1 MQRLAAAAGVL
12 LFGTGLHSQAPASRN
27 RILLDEAH
35 HNLYAAASGGYR
47 SFVQLVTEEGFAVT
61 TNRLPFSP
69 ARLASTDIL
78 LIANPNLSTEAS
90 AKVDGADAEAPVEQR
105 ARAAF
110 TEAEADAIR
119 EWVEGGGALL
129 LVTDH
134 FPTGTAAGAL
144 ARRFGVGLSGGWTD
158 DPEHRRTVPGYGAVF
173 GYLLFSRTNAL
184 IGAHPITDGHD
195 PSERVRAV
203 ATTTGESIEGPPA
216 ATVLLR
222 LGATA
227 VDWLPPPTGPSE
239 PAVAGVRDFNP
250 CPTCTTRPAGGR
262 SQAIALEVGRG
273 RMVVVGEMGV
283 LDGLLGA
290 RGRQPAVR
298 PQYRQVARARAVD
311 GDSSRG
317 R

>member
-1 MQRLAAAAGVL
+1 MSSARAALVLTLLLQAGV
-12 LFGTGLHSQAPASRN
+12 GPGAQAPASRN

-78 LIANPNLSTEAS
+78 LIANPNCPPKLQRRWMAN
-90 AKVDGADAEAPVEQR
+90 AEAAVER

-134 FPTGTAAGAL
+134 YPTGTAAGAL

-173 GYLLFSRTNAL
+173 GYLLFSRTNGL

-283 LDGLLGA
+283 LTDYSVREADNRRFALNIVRWLA
-290 RGRQPAVR
+290 REL
-298 PQYRQVARARAVD
+298 
-311 GDSSRG
+311 
-317 R
+317 

>member
-1 MQRLAAAAGVL
+1 MFSARAALVLTLLLQAGV
-12 LFGTGLHSQAPASRN
+12 GPGAQAPASRT

-35 HNLYAAASGGYR
+35 HNLYAAPSDGYR
-47 SFVQLVTEEGFAVT
+47 SFVRLATEEGFAVT
-61 TNRLPFSP
+61 TNRLSFSP
-69 ARLASTDIL
+69 AGLASTDIL
-78 LIANPNLSTEAS
+78 LIANPTGAGAS
-90 AKVDGADAEAPVEQR
+90 ASVDER
-105 ARAAF
+105 AGSAF

-134 FPTGTAAGAL
+134 YPTGAAAGPL

-173 GYLLFSRTNAL
+173 GYLVFSRTNGL
-184 IGAHPITDGHD
+184 MGAHPITDGRD
-195 PSERVRAV
+195 ASERVRAV

-216 ATVLLR
+216 SSVLLR

-227 VDWLPPPTGPSE
+227 VDWLPPPTGSSA

-262 SQAIALEVGRG
+262 SQAIALKSAAAAWSSSAKWAYR
-273 RMVVVGEMGV
+273 RTTRC
-283 LDGLLGA
+283 A
-290 RGRQPAVR
+290 RPTTGGSP
-298 PQYRQVARARAVD
+298 
-311 GDSSRG
+311 STS
-317 R
+317 

>member
-1 MQRLAAAAGVL
+1 MFSARAALVLTLLLQAGV
-12 LFGTGLHSQAPASRN
+12 GPGAQAPPSRT

-78 LIANPNLSTEAS
+78 LIANPN
-90 AKVDGADAEAPVEQR
+90 GANAEAAVEQR

-203 ATTTGESIEGPPA
+203 ATTTGESMEGPPA

-283 LDGLLGA
+283 LTDYSVREADNRRFALNIVRWLA
-290 RGRQPAVR
+290 REL
-298 PQYRQVARARAVD
+298 
-311 GDSSRG
+311 
-317 R
+317 

>member
-1 MQRLAAAAGVL
+1 MSSARAALVLTLLLQAGV
-12 LFGTGLHSQAPASRN
+12 GPGAQAPPSRT

-78 LIANPNLSTEAS
+78 LIANPNGCRCRGGASSSALGPRSPRPKQTRFGNGSRAEARFCSSRITTRQEQRPERWPGDSAS
-90 AKVDGADAEAPVEQR
+90 ACQA
-105 ARAAF
+105 
-110 TEAEADAIR
+110 
-119 EWVEGGGALL
+119 
-129 LVTDH
+129 
-134 FPTGTAAGAL
+134 
-144 ARRFGVGLSGGWTD
+144 GWTD

-173 GYLLFSRTNAL
+173 GYLLFSRTNGL
-184 IGAHPITDGHD
+184 IGAHPITDGRD

-216 ATVLLR
+216 TTVLLR

-227 VDWLPPPTGPSE
+227 LDWLPPPTGPSE

-273 RMVVVGEMGV
+273 RVVVVGEMGV
-283 LDGLLGA
+283 LTDYSVREVDNRRFALNIVRWLA
-290 RGRQPAVR
+290 REL
-298 PQYRQVARARAVD
+298 
-311 GDSSRG
+311 
-317 R
+317 

>member
-1 MQRLAAAAGVL
+1 MFSARAALVLTLSLQAGV
-12 LFGTGLHSQAPASRN
+12 GPGAQAPASRN

-61 TNRLPFSP
+61 TNRLPFSS

-78 LIANPNLSTEAS
+78 LIANPH
-90 AKVDGADAEAPVEQR
+90 GADAEAAVEQR

-110 TEAEADAIR
+110 TEAEADAIL

-134 FPTGTAAGAL
+134 YPTGAAAGAL

-158 DPEHRRTVPGYGAVF
+158 DPEHRRTMPGYGAVF
-173 GYLLFSRTNAL
+173 GYLLFSRTNGL
-184 IGAHPITDGHD
+184 IGAHPITDGRD

-203 ATTTGESIEGPPA
+203 ATTTGESIEGPTA
-216 ATVLLR
+216 SSVLLR
-222 LGATA
+222 LSATA
-227 VDWLPPPTGPSE
+227 VDWLPPPTGSRE
-239 PAVAGVRDFNP
+239 PPVRAVRDFNP
-250 CPTCTTRPAGGR
+250 CPTCATRPAGGR

-273 RMVVVGEMGV
+273 RVVVVGEMGV
-283 LDGLLGA
+283 LIDYSVREADNRRFALNIIRWLA
-290 RGRQPAVR
+290 REL
-298 PQYRQVARARAVD
+298 
-311 GDSSRG
+311 
-317 R
+317 